1 MALAKG
7 HSKVSVGP
15 LTLHTQTAIHVVELM
30 TKVINYV
37 NNAGVYSFIKVR
49 FNITKVDDK
58 THIIEC
64 DGMGMEIWDWNF

>member
-37 NNAGVYSFIKVR
+37 NNAGVYSFINKVR

-64 DGMGMEIWDWNF
+64 DGMGMEI